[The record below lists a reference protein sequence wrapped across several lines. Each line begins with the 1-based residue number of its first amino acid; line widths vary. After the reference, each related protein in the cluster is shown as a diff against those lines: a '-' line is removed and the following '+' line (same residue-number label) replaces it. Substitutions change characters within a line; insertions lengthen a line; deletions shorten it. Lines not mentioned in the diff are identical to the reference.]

1 MKTKTHKT
9 QTRKPKEI
17 KPIIK
22 ILLIISEKKKKMGSS
37 SKNIEQAQDSYLEWM
52 SLQSQRIPELKQLL
66 AQRRSHGD
74 EDNDNKLRK
83 LTGKIIGDFKN
94 YAAKRADLAHRC
106 SSNYY
111 APTWNS
117 PLENA
122 LIWMGGCRP
131 SSFFRLVYALCGSQT
146 EIRVTQFLRNI
157 DGYESSGG
165 GGGASLSDLSAEQ
178 LAKINVLHVKI
189 IDEEEKMTK
198 KVSSLQEDAADIPIA
213 TVAYEMENVGEPNVV
228 VDQALDKQEEA
239 MARLLVEADN
249 LRVDTLAKILGI
261 LSPVQGADF
270 LLAGKKLHL
279 SMHEWGTMRDRR
291 RRDCMVDTEVIFDAC
306 TTVNS
311 GPRPTETTNNERN

>member
-1 MKTKTHKT
+1 
-9 QTRKPKEI
+9 
-17 KPIIK
+17 
-22 ILLIISEKKKKMGSS
+22 MGSS
-37 SKNIEQAQDSYLEWM
+37 SKNIEQAQESCYLEWM
-52 SLQSQRIPELKQLL
+52 SLQSERIPELKQLL
-66 AQRRSHGD
+66 AQRQSQHGD
-74 EDNDNKLRK
+74 KDNDDKLRE
-83 LTGKIIGDFKN
+83 LTGKIIGDFKE
-94 YAAKRADLAHRC
+94 YAGKRASLARRC

-111 APTWNS
+111 APSWNT

-198 KVSSLQEDAADIPIA
+198 KISSLQEDAADIPIA
-213 TVAYEMENVGEPNVV
+213 TVAYEVEHVGVPNTV

-239 MARLLVEADN
+239 MASLLAEADH
-249 LRVDTLAKILGI
+249 LRVDTLAKIVEI

-279 SMHEWGTMRDRR
+279 SMHEWGCMRDSRR
-291 RRDCMVDTEVIFDAC
+291 REHMVDAEGDAGREEVK
-306 TTVNS
+306 
-311 GPRPTETTNNERN
+311 

>member
-1 MKTKTHKT
+1 
-9 QTRKPKEI
+9 
-17 KPIIK
+17 
-22 ILLIISEKKKKMGSS
+22 MGSS
-37 SKNIEQAQDSYLEWM
+37 SKNIEQAQECCYLEWM

-74 EDNDNKLRK
+74 EDNDNKLRE

-131 SSFFRLVYALCGSQT
+131 SSIFRLVYALCGSQT

>member
-1 MKTKTHKT
+1 
-9 QTRKPKEI
+9 
-17 KPIIK
+17 
-22 ILLIISEKKKKMGSS
+22 MGSS
-37 SKNIEQAQDSYLEWM
+37 TKNIEQAQESCYHEWM

-66 AQRRSHGD
+66 AQRRSHRD
-74 EDNDNKLRK
+74 KENDKKLRE
-83 LTGKIIGDFKN
+83 LTGKIIGNFKN
-94 YAAKRADLAHRC
+94 YAGKRADLAHRC

-111 APTWNS
+111 APTWNT

-131 SSFFRLVYALCGSQT
+131 SSFFRLIYALCGSQT

-178 LAKINVLHVKI
+178 LGKINVLHVKI

-213 TVAYEMENVGEPNVV
+213 TVAYEMENIGEPNMVL
-228 VDQALDKQEEA
+228 DQAFDKQEEA
-239 MARLLVEADN
+239 MAGLLTEADN
-249 LRVDTLAKILGI
+249 LRVDTLAKIVEI
-261 LSPVQGADF
+261 LSPLQAADF

-291 RRDCMVDTEVIFDAC
+291 RRECMVDAESDTGGE
-306 TTVNS
+306 
-311 GPRPTETTNNERN
+311 EEK

>member
-1 MKTKTHKT
+1 
-9 QTRKPKEI
+9 
-17 KPIIK
+17 
-22 ILLIISEKKKKMGSS
+22 MGSS

-279 SMHEWGTMRDRR
+279 SMHEWGIMRDRR

>member
-1 MKTKTHKT
+1 
-9 QTRKPKEI
+9 
-17 KPIIK
+17 
-22 ILLIISEKKKKMGSS
+22 MGSS
-37 SKNIEQAQDSYLEWM
+37 SKNIEQAQERCYLEWM
-52 SLQSQRIPELKQLL
+52 SLQSQRIPDLKQLL
-66 AQRRSHGD
+66 AQRQSDSDKDHD
-74 EDNDNKLRK
+74 KKLRE
-83 LTGKIIGDFKN
+83 LTEMIIGDFKD
-94 YAAKRADLAHRC
+94 YAGKRSNLAHRHRC

-111 APTWNS
+111 APSWNT

-146 EIRVTQFLRNI
+146 EIRVTQFLPNI
-157 DGYESSGG
+157 DGYDSSGG

-198 KVSSLQEDAADIPIA
+198 KISSLQEDAADIPIA
-213 TVAYEMENVGEPNVV
+213 TVAYEMEHVGEHNMV

-239 MARLLVEADN
+239 MARLLTEADT
-249 LRVDTLAKILGI
+249 LRVDTLAKIVEI
-261 LSPVQGADF
+261 LSPLQAADF

-291 RRDCMVDTEVIFDAC
+291 RRDCMVDAEADARGEEVK
-306 TTVNS
+306 
-311 GPRPTETTNNERN
+311 

>member
-1 MKTKTHKT
+1 
-9 QTRKPKEI
+9 
-17 KPIIK
+17 
-22 ILLIISEKKKKMGSS
+22 
-37 SKNIEQAQDSYLEWM
+37 M

-291 RRDCMVDTEVIFDAC
+291 RRDCMVDTEGNA
-306 TTVNS
+306 
-311 GPRPTETTNNERN
+311 GGEEGK